1 MLMYYALYLVYGYL
15 FRGSE
20 DHEARSRFEYIF
32 PEHHSYFY
40 IPKHNIESDEA
51 YPSDSLLPII
61 MPTDTSANNINAE
74 LKLVMKSGKYK
85 LGYRETLRTLR
96 SGRSKL
102 VLVSNNCPTVRQSE
116 IEYYAML
123 SKTPVHRFDGGNTE
137 LGTACGRYFQVSMLT
152 ILESGDSDILQV
164 AGN

>member
-1 MLMYYALYLVYGYL
+1 MLGCAFIYFAFFP
-15 FRGSE
+15 FRGRHLRGL
-20 DHEARSRFEYIF
+20 DHEFHPNPLILIHPILPFIF
-32 PEHHSYFY
+32 TVTRNPL
-40 IPKHNIESDEA
+40 
-51 YPSDSLLPII
+51 SLNT
-61 MPTDTSANNINAE
+61 MPTDTSANNLNAA

>member
-1 MLMYYALYLVYGYL
+1 
-15 FRGSE
+15 
-20 DHEARSRFEYIF
+20 
-32 PEHHSYFY
+32 
-40 IPKHNIESDEA
+40 
-51 YPSDSLLPII
+51 
-61 MPTDTSANNINAE
+61 MPTDTSANNLNAA

>member
-1 MLMYYALYLVYGYL
+1 M
-15 FRGSE
+15 
-20 DHEARSRFEYIF
+20 
-32 PEHHSYFY
+32 
-40 IPKHNIESDEA
+40 
-51 YPSDSLLPII
+51 
-61 MPTDTSANNINAE
+61 SANTASNNLNAA

-102 VLVSNNCPTVRQSE
+102 VLLSNNCPTVRQSE

-152 ILESGDSDILQV
+152 ILEAGDSDILQV
-164 AGN
+164 VA

>member
-1 MLMYYALYLVYGYL
+1 M
-15 FRGSE
+15 
-20 DHEARSRFEYIF
+20 
-32 PEHHSYFY
+32 
-40 IPKHNIESDEA
+40 
-51 YPSDSLLPII
+51 PSD
-61 MPTDTSANNINAE
+61 NNQNNLNAA

-152 ILESGDSDILQV
+152 IIESGDSDILQV
-164 AGN
+164 VA

>member
-1 MLMYYALYLVYGYL
+1 
-15 FRGSE
+15 
-20 DHEARSRFEYIF
+20 
-32 PEHHSYFY
+32 
-40 IPKHNIESDEA
+40 
-51 YPSDSLLPII
+51 
-61 MPTDTSANNINAE
+61 MPTDTNQNNLNAA